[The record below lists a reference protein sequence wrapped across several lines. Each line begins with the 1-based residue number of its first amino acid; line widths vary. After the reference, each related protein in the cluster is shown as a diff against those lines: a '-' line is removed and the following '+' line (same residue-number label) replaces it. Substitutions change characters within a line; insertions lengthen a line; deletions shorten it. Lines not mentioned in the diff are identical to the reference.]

1 MTILAFY
8 PVDNDLGWD
17 RCPSEIL
24 CLEQD
29 MAFKKMWKE
38 RDGLD
43 ARFYDMSHKD
53 YGDSLGQY
61 GIKNADEFED
71 DYNNEDY
78 DGGFWVQVFV
88 VDRAFVEEV
97 VSYGEQ

>member
-8 PVDNDLGWD
+8 PVDNALGWD
-17 RCPSEIL
+17 RFPAEL
-24 CLEQD
+24 GCLEQD
-29 MAFKKMWKE
+29 MAFKKMWFE

-43 ARFYDMSHKD
+43 AKFYDMGHKD
-53 YGDSLGQY
+53 YGDKLGQY

-71 DYNNEDY
+71 DYNDEDL
-78 DGGFWVQVFV
+78 DGGFWVKVFI

-97 VSYGEQ
+97 VSYGRQ